1 MMLYRRTSI
10 EAVLLVTS
18 LGCTTAI
25 AQDASRI
32 TSVTLYPGS
41 ATVERT
47 ARVVP
52 GMTRLEISGLPA
64 NFDPQTVRVESTP
77 GVRLGEVST
86 QDQSRTAA
94 SSARES
100 AIEDKIQALKDRQ
113 AVLEVDARSAQM
125 AADYISRLGAP
136 SSGTE
141 KPALALNGKSV
152 AEVIEAVR
160 RGGSDAFGRIQKVQ
174 VQKRELDKEIRALE
188 RDLARLKSGA
198 KDVRTIA
205 IGVFAEGP
213 GEVRVS
219 YQVNGAGWRPAYR
232 AGLDSAGSKVLLE
245 RQGAIS
251 QVRGEDWTNVKLK
264 LSTGQPRL
272 SPQGTEPRP
281 WKLSLFSPNA
291 DRLSEI
297 SSGIVASRA
306 PAELMRAKVEPK
318 SREEVPLE
326 LQTTFAT
333 EFEVPGAVSLP
344 SDGRKLTVL
353 LAKLSLPVKMRLR
366 VVPRLDAQAVVTAEA
381 ERPEGVWL
389 AGDIQL
395 YRDGNYAGA
404 TSWNPQTS
412 PAWVLPFGRDS
423 LVRVKVDRAK
433 DRNGSGGLIGQRS
446 EREVSDLFTLTSH
459 HKTPVE
465 LLVLESSPVSTN
477 DQIKVEAKFDPK
489 PTDENW
495 EERQGV
501 VAWARAIAPNQAL
514 KFSVAY
520 TIGYPKDAAVAGVAF
535 GPGAPPPPRDISDWR
550 REPLA
555 GCGGLG

>member
-1 MMLYRRTSI
+1 MMLHRRTSI
-10 EAVLLVTS
+10 EAVLLAMS
-18 LGCTTAI
+18 LGCTAAI

-47 ARVVP
+47 ARITP

-77 GVRLGEVST
+77 GVCLGEVST

-100 AIEDKIQALKDRQ
+100 AIEDRIQALKGRQ

-141 KPALALNGKSV
+141 KPAPALGGKSV

-251 QVRGEDWTNVKLK
+251 QVTGEDWTNVKLK

-281 WKLSLFSPNA
+281 WKLSLYSPSVGA
-291 DRLSEI
+291 VSELSLNR
-297 SSGIVASRA
+297 AAAA
-306 PAELMRAKVEPK
+306 PAALRTAKVDEL
-318 SREEVPLE
+318 RQETPLE
-326 LQTTFAT
+326 VQTTFAT
-333 EFEVPGAVSLP
+333 EFEVPGAVSLS
-344 SDGRKLTVL
+344 SDGRKLTVS
-353 LAKLSLPVKMRLR
+353 LAKLSLPAKMRLR
-366 VVPRLDAQAVVTAEA
+366 VVPRQDVQAVVTAEA

-433 DRNGSGGLIGQRS
+433 DRNGRGGIIERRK
-446 EREVSDLFTLTSH
+446 EREVGELFTLTSF

-489 PTDENW
+489 PTAENW

-501 VAWARAIAPNQAL
+501 VAWARAIAPNETL

-520 TIGYPKDAAVAGVAF
+520 TIGYPKDGAVV
-535 GPGAPPPPRDISDWR
+535 
-550 REPLA
+550 
-555 GCGGLG
+555 GLP

>member
-1 MMLYRRTSI
+1 MTLHRWASI
-10 EAVLLVTS
+10 GTVLAAMSMACSEAM
-18 LGCTTAI
+18 

-47 ARVVP
+47 ARVTP

-64 NFDPQTVRVESTP
+64 NFDPQTLRAEADP
-77 GVRLGEVST
+77 GVYIGEVST

-94 SSARES
+94 SNARES
-100 AIEDKIQALKDRQ
+100 AIEEKIQALKDRQ
-113 AVLEVDARSAQM
+113 AVLDVDAKSAQM
-125 AADYISRLGAP
+125 AAEFISRLGAP
-136 SSGTE
+136 ASGAE
-141 KPALALNGKSV
+141 KPAPLPNARSLA
-152 AEVIEAVR
+152 ETIEAVR

-205 IGVFAEGP
+205 VGVSAEGP

-251 QVRGEDWTNVKLK
+251 QVTGEDWTNVKLK

-272 SPQGTEPRP
+272 SPQGAEPRP
-281 WKLSLFSPNA
+281 WKLSLYSPSA
-291 DRLSEI
+291 GAVSEM
-297 SSGIVASRA
+297 SYRAAAAA
-306 PAELMRAKVEPK
+306 PAALRSAKVDEL
-318 SREEVPLE
+318 RQETPLE
-326 LQTTFAT
+326 VQTTFAT

-344 SDGRKLTVL
+344 SDGRKLTVS
-353 LAKLSLPVKMRLR
+353 LAKLSLPAKMRLR

-395 YRDGNYAGA
+395 YRDGNYVGA

-412 PAWVLPFGRDS
+412 AALVLAFGRDS

-433 DRNGSGGLIGQRS
+433 DRNGSGGIIGQRN
-446 EREVSDLFTLTSH
+446 EREVSDLYTLTSH

-477 DQIKVEAKFDPK
+477 DQIKVEARFDPQ
-489 PTDENW
+489 PTAENW

-501 VAWARAIAPNQAL
+501 VAWARSIAPNQTL
-514 KFSVAY
+514 KFSVSYA
-520 TIGYPKDAAVAGVAF
+520 IGYPKDGAVAGL
-535 GPGAPPPPRDISDWR
+535 P
-550 REPLA
+550 
-555 GCGGLG
+555 

>member
-1 MMLYRRTSI
+1 MMLHRRTSI
-10 EAVLLVTS
+10 ETVLLAMS

-141 KPALALNGKSV
+141 KPAPALNGKSV

-205 IGVFAEGP
+205 IGVSAEGP

-251 QVRGEDWTNVKLK
+251 QTTGEDWTNVRLK
-264 LSTGQPRL
+264 LSTGLPRL

-281 WKLSLFSPNA
+281 WKLSLYSPNA

-297 SSGIVASRA
+297 SSGVVAA
-306 PAELMRAKVEPK
+306 AVPAALMRKRADEPK
-318 SREEVPLE
+318 QEAPIEV
-326 LQTTFAT
+326 QTTFAT
-333 EFEVPGAVSLP
+333 EFEVPGTVSLP
-344 SDGRKLTVL
+344 SDGRKLTVS
-353 LAKLSLPVKMRLR
+353 LAKLSLPAKMRLR
-366 VVPRLDAQAVVTAEA
+366 VVPRLDAAAVVTAEA

-395 YRDGNYAGA
+395 YRDGNYVGA
-404 TSWNPQTS
+404 TSWNPQAS
-412 PAWVLPFGRDS
+412 AALVLPFGRDS
-423 LVRVKVDRAK
+423 LMRVKVDRAK
-433 DRNGSGGLIGQRS
+433 DRNGSGGLIARRN
-446 EREVSDLFTLTSH
+446 EREVSDLFTLTNH

-477 DQIKVEAKFDPK
+477 DQIKVDAKFDPK
-489 PTDENW
+489 PTEENW

-501 VAWARAIAPNQAL
+501 VAWARAIAPNQTL
-514 KFSVAY
+514 KFSVGYA
-520 TIGYPKDAAVAGVAF
+520 ISYPKDAAVV
-535 GPGAPPPPRDISDWR
+535 
-550 REPLA
+550 
-555 GCGGLG
+555 GLP

>member
-1 MMLYRRTSI
+1 MMLHRWKSNGVVLVAMSI
-10 EAVLLVTS
+10 VCGA
-18 LGCTTAI
+18 AI

-32 TSVTLYPGS
+32 TAVTLYPGS
-41 ATVERT
+41 ATVERS

-52 GMTRLEISGLPA
+52 GTTRLEISGLPA
-64 NFDPQTVRVESTP
+64 NFDPQTVRVEADP
-77 GVRLGEVST
+77 GVRIGEVST

-94 SSARES
+94 SSAREA
-100 AIEDKIQALKDRQ
+100 AIEEKIQALKDRQ
-113 AVLEVDARSAQM
+113 AVLEVDAKSAQM
-125 AADYISRLGAP
+125 TAEFISRLGAP
-136 SSGTE
+136 AGE
-141 KPALALNGKSV
+141 KPAPIPNARSLA
-152 AEVIEAVR
+152 EMIEAVR

-205 IGVFAEGP
+205 VGVSAEGP

-251 QVRGEDWTNVKLK
+251 QTTGEDWTNVRLK

-281 WKLSLFSPNA
+281 WKMSLYSPSVGA
-291 DRLSEI
+291 VSE
-297 SSGIVASRA
+297 SSVRPAQA
-306 PAELMRAKVEPK
+306 PAALMRAKVDELRQETPV
-318 SREEVPLE
+318 EV
-326 LQTTFAT
+326 QTTLTT
-333 EFEVPGAVSLP
+333 ESEVPGAVSLP
-344 SDGRKLTVL
+344 SDGRRLTVS
-353 LAKLSLPVKMRLR
+353 LAKLALPVKMRLR
-366 VVPRLDAQAVVTAEA
+366 VVPRLDAAAVDTAEA

-395 YRDGNYAGA
+395 YRDGNYVGA
-404 TSWNPQTS
+404 TSWNPQAS
-412 PAWVLPFGRDS
+412 AALVLPFGRDS

-433 DRNGSGGLIGQRS
+433 DRSGSGGLIARRN
-446 EREVSDLFTLTSH
+446 EREVSDLYTLTSH

-465 LLVLESSPVSTN
+465 LLVLEASPVSTN
-477 DQIKVEAKFDPK
+477 DQIKVDAKFDPK
-489 PTDENW
+489 PTEENW

-501 VAWARAIAPNQAL
+501 VAWARSIAPNQTL
-514 KFSVAY
+514 KFSV
-520 TIGYPKDAAVAGVAF
+520 GYAISYPREGAVT
-535 GPGAPPPPRDISDWR
+535 
-550 REPLA
+550 
-555 GCGGLG
+555 GLP

>member
-1 MMLYRRTSI
+1 MSF
-10 EAVLLVTS
+10 
-18 LGCTTAI
+18 GCGAAI
-25 AQDASRI
+25 AQETSRI
-32 TSVTLYPGS
+32 TAVTLYPGT

-64 NFDPQTVRVESTP
+64 NFDPQTVRVESDP
-77 GVRLGEVST
+77 GVRIGEVST
-86 QDQSRTAA
+86 RDQSRTAA
-94 SSARES
+94 SNARES

-113 AVLEVDARSAQM
+113 AVLEVDAKSAQM
-125 AADYISRLGAP
+125 AADYIARLGAP
-136 SSGTE
+136 APGAE
-141 KPALALNGKSV
+141 KPAPALNGKSV
-152 AEVIEAVR
+152 AEVIEAIR

-174 VQKRELDKEIRALE
+174 VQKREIDKEIRALE

-205 IGVFAEGP
+205 VGVSAELP

-251 QVRGEDWTNVKLK
+251 QTTGEDWTDVKLK

-281 WKLSLFSPNA
+281 WMLSLYSPRVGA
-291 DRLSEI
+291 LSEL
-297 SSGIVASRA
+297 SFDRAAAA
-306 PAELMRAKVEPK
+306 PAQLTRKRADEPK
-318 SREEVPLE
+318 AEAPIEV
-326 LQTTFAT
+326 QTTFAT
-333 EFEVPGAVSLP
+333 EFEVPGVVSLP
-344 SDGRKLTVL
+344 SDGRKLTVS
-353 LAKLSLPVKMRLR
+353 LAKLALPVKMRLR
-366 VVPRLDAQAVVTAEA
+366 VVPRLDAAAIVTAEA

-395 YRDGNYAGA
+395 YRDGNYVGA

-412 PAWVLPFGRDS
+412 NALALPFGRDS

-433 DRNGSGGLIGQRS
+433 DRNGSGGLIGQRN
-446 EREVSDLFTLTSH
+446 EREVSDLYTLTSF

-477 DQIKVEAKFDPK
+477 DQIKVEARFDPK
-489 PTDENW
+489 PTAENW

-501 VAWARAIAPNQAL
+501 VAWARSIAPNQTL
-514 KFSVAY
+514 KFSVSYA
-520 TIGYPKDAAVAGVAF
+520 IGYPKEGAVAGL
-535 GPGAPPPPRDISDWR
+535 P
-550 REPLA
+550 
-555 GCGGLG
+555 

>member
-1 MMLYRRTSI
+1 MMLHRWKSNGVVLVAMSI
-10 EAVLLVTS
+10 VCGA
-18 LGCTTAI
+18 AI

-32 TSVTLYPGS
+32 TAVTLYPGS
-41 ATVERT
+41 ATVERS

-52 GMTRLEISGLPA
+52 GTTRLEISGLPA
-64 NFDPQTVRVESTP
+64 NFDPQTVRLEADP
-77 GVRLGEVST
+77 GVRIGEVST

-94 SSARES
+94 SSAREA
-100 AIEDKIQALKDRQ
+100 AIEEKIQALKDRQ

-125 AADYISRLGAP
+125 TAEFISRLGAP
-136 SSGTE
+136 AGE
-141 KPALALNGKSV
+141 KPAPIPSARSLA
-152 AEVIEAVR
+152 ETIEAVR

-174 VQKRELDKEIRALE
+174 VQKREIDKQVRALE

-205 IGVFAEGP
+205 VGVSAERP

-232 AGLDSAGSKVLLE
+232 AGLDSAGSKVSLE

-251 QVRGEDWTNVKLK
+251 QTTGEDWTNVKLK

-281 WKLSLFSPNA
+281 WKLSLLEP
-291 DRLSEI
+291 R
-297 SSGIVASRA
+297 SGLVSGYATNLA
-306 PAELMRAKVEPK
+306 AALMRESRKVDEL
-318 SREEVPLE
+318 RQEAPLE
-326 LQTTFAT
+326 VQTTFAT
-333 EFEVPGAVSLP
+333 EFEVPGTVSLP
-344 SDGRKLTVL
+344 SDGRRLTVS
-353 LAKLSLPVKMRLR
+353 LAKLSLPAKMRLR

-395 YRDGNYAGA
+395 YRDGNYVGA
-404 TSWNPQTS
+404 TSWNPQAS
-412 PAWVLPFGRDS
+412 AALVLPFGRDS

-433 DRNGSGGLIGQRS
+433 DRNGSGGLIGQRN
-446 EREVSDLFTLTSH
+446 EREVSDLYTLTSH

-489 PTDENW
+489 PTNENW

-501 VAWARAIAPNQAL
+501 VAWTRAIAPNETL

-520 TIGYPKDAAVAGVAF
+520 TIGYPKDGAVAGL
-535 GPGAPPPPRDISDWR
+535 P
-550 REPLA
+550 
-555 GCGGLG
+555 

>member
-1 MMLYRRTSI
+1 MMLHRWKSNGVVLVAMSI
-10 EAVLLVTS
+10 VCGA
-18 LGCTTAI
+18 AI

-32 TSVTLYPGS
+32 TAVTLYPGS
-41 ATVERT
+41 ATVERS

-52 GMTRLEISGLPA
+52 GTTRLEISGLPA
-64 NFDPQTVRVESTP
+64 NFDPQTVRVEADP
-77 GVRLGEVST
+77 GVRIGEVST

-94 SSARES
+94 SSAREA
-100 AIEDKIQALKDRQ
+100 AIEEKIQALKDRQ
-113 AVLEVDARSAQM
+113 AVLEVDAKSAQM
-125 AADYISRLGAP
+125 TAEFISRLGAP
-136 SSGTE
+136 AGE
-141 KPALALNGKSV
+141 KPAPIPNARSLA
-152 AEVIEAVR
+152 EMIEAVR

-174 VQKRELDKEIRALE
+174 VQKREIDKQVRALE

-205 IGVFAEGP
+205 VGVSAERP

-232 AGLDSAGSKVLLE
+232 AGLDSAGSKVSLE

-251 QVRGEDWTNVKLK
+251 QTTGEDWTNVKLK

-281 WKLSLFSPNA
+281 WKLSLLEP
-291 DRLSEI
+291 R
-297 SSGIVASRA
+297 SGLVSGYATNLA
-306 PAELMRAKVEPK
+306 AALMRESRKVDEL
-318 SREEVPLE
+318 RQEAPLE
-326 LQTTFAT
+326 VQTTFAT
-333 EFEVPGAVSLP
+333 EFEVPGTVSLP
-344 SDGRKLTVL
+344 SDGRRLTVS
-353 LAKLSLPVKMRLR
+353 LAKLSLPAKMRLR

-381 ERPEGVWL
+381 ERPDGVWL

-395 YRDGNYAGA
+395 YRDGNYVGA
-404 TSWNPQTS
+404 TSWNPQAS
-412 PAWVLPFGRDS
+412 AALVLAFGRDS

-433 DRNGSGGLIGQRS
+433 DRNGSGGIIGQRN
-446 EREVSDLFTLTSH
+446 EREVSDLYTPTSH

-477 DQIKVEAKFDPK
+477 DQIKVDAKFDPK

-501 VAWARAIAPNQAL
+501 VAWARSIAPNQTL

-520 TIGYPKDAAVAGVAF
+520 TIGYPKDAAVAGL
-535 GPGAPPPPRDISDWR
+535 P
-550 REPLA
+550 
-555 GCGGLG
+555 

>member
-1 MMLYRRTSI
+1 MMLHRRTSI
-10 EAVLLVTS
+10 RAALVAMS
-18 LGCTTAI
+18 IVCGAAI

-32 TSVTLYPGS
+32 TSVSLYPGS
-41 ATVERT
+41 ATVERS

-64 NFDPQTVRVESTP
+64 NFDPQTVRVESDA
-77 GVRLGEVST
+77 GVRIGEVST
-86 QDQSRTAA
+86 KDQSRTAA
-94 SSARES
+94 SNARES
-100 AIEDKIQALKDRQ
+100 AIEEKIQALKDRQ

-125 AADYISRLGAP
+125 TAEFISRLGAP
-136 SSGTE
+136 GGE
-141 KPALALNGKSV
+141 KPAPLPSARSLA
-152 AEVIEAVR
+152 ETIEAVR

-174 VQKRELDKEIRALE
+174 VQKREIDKQIRALE

-205 IGVFAEGP
+205 VGVSAERQ

-219 YQVNGAGWRPAYR
+219 YQVNGAGWRPAYG
-232 AGLDSAGSKVLLE
+232 AGLDSAGSKVSLE

-251 QVRGEDWTNVKLK
+251 QTTGEDWTNIRLK

-281 WKLSLFSPNA
+281 WKLSLYSPSVGA
-291 DRLSEI
+291 LSE
-297 SSGIVASRA
+297 SSVRAVAA
-306 PAELMRAKVEPK
+306 PAALMRQKADELK
-318 SREEVPLE
+318 SREEMPLE

-333 EFEVPGAVSLP
+333 EFEVPGTVSLP
-344 SDGRKLTVL
+344 SDGRKLTVS
-353 LAKLSLPVKMRLR
+353 LAKLLLPAKMRLR
-366 VVPRLDAQAVVTAEA
+366 VVPRLDAAAVVTAEA

-395 YRDGNYAGA
+395 YRDGNYVGA
-404 TSWNPQTS
+404 TSWNPQAS
-412 PAWVLPFGRDS
+412 AALVLPFGRDS

-433 DRNGSGGLIGQRS
+433 DRNGSGGIIGQRN
-446 EREVSDLFTLTSH
+446 EREASHLYTLTSH

-477 DQIKVEAKFDPK
+477 DQIKVEVKFEPK

-501 VAWARAIAPNQAL
+501 VAWARAIAPNQTL

-520 TIGYPKDAAVAGVAF
+520 TIGYPKDGAVV
-535 GPGAPPPPRDISDWR
+535 
-550 REPLA
+550 
-555 GCGGLG
+555 GLP

>member
-1 MMLYRRTSI
+1 MLHRRTSI
-10 EAVLLVTS
+10 EAVLLAMS
-18 LGCTTAI
+18 LGCTAAI

-94 SSARES
+94 SNARES

-141 KPALALNGKSV
+141 KPAPALNGKSV

-205 IGVFAEGP
+205 VGVSAEGP

-251 QVRGEDWTNVKLK
+251 QVTGEDWTNVKLK

-272 SPQGTEPRP
+272 SPQGAEPRP
-281 WKLSLFSPNA
+281 WKLSLHSPSVGA
-291 DRLSEI
+291 VSELSV
-297 SSGIVASRA
+297 GRTAAA
-306 PAELMRAKVEPK
+306 PAALMRQRADEPK
-318 SREEVPLE
+318 QEPPLE
-326 LQTTFAT
+326 VQTTFTT

-344 SDGRKLTVL
+344 SDGRKLTVS

-366 VVPRLDAQAVVTAEA
+366 VVPRLDAAAVVTAEA

-389 AGDIQL
+389 AGEIQL
-395 YRDGNYAGA
+395 YRDGNYVGA
-404 TSWNPQTS
+404 TSWNPQS
-412 PAWVLPFGRDS
+412 SAALVLPFGRDS

-433 DRNGSGGLIGQRS
+433 DRNGSGGLIGRRN
-446 EREVSDLFTLTSH
+446 EREVSDLFTLTSF

-465 LLVLESSPVSTN
+465 LLVLEASPVSTN

-501 VAWARAIAPNQAL
+501 VAWARAIAPNQTL
-514 KFSVAY
+514 KFSV
-520 TIGYPKDAAVAGVAF
+520 GYAISY
-535 GPGAPPPPRDISDWR
+535 PRDG
-550 REPLA
+550 A
-555 GCGGLG
+555 VTGLP

>member
-1 MMLYRRTSI
+1 MMLHRWKSNGVVLVAMSI
-10 EAVLLVTS
+10 VCGA
-18 LGCTTAI
+18 AI

-32 TSVTLYPGS
+32 TAVTLYPGS
-41 ATVERT
+41 ATVERS

-52 GMTRLEISGLPA
+52 GTTRLEISGLPA
-64 NFDPQTVRVESTP
+64 NFDPQTVRLEADP
-77 GVRLGEVST
+77 GVRIGEVST

-94 SSARES
+94 SSAREA
-100 AIEDKIQALKDRQ
+100 AIEEKIQALKDRQ

-125 AADYISRLGAP
+125 TAEFISRLGAP
-136 SSGTE
+136 AGE
-141 KPALALNGKSV
+141 KPAPIPSARSLA
-152 AEVIEAVR
+152 ETIEAVR

-174 VQKRELDKEIRALE
+174 VQKREIDKQVRALE

-205 IGVFAEGP
+205 VGVSAERP

-232 AGLDSAGSKVLLE
+232 AGLDSAGSKVSLE

-251 QVRGEDWTNVKLK
+251 QTTGEDWTNVKLK

-281 WKLSLFSPNA
+281 WKLSLLEP
-291 DRLSEI
+291 R
-297 SSGIVASRA
+297 SGLVSGYATNLA
-306 PAELMRAKVEPK
+306 AALMRESRKVDEL
-318 SREEVPLE
+318 RQEAPLE
-326 LQTTFAT
+326 VQTTFAT
-333 EFEVPGAVSLP
+333 EFEVPGTVSLP
-344 SDGRKLTVL
+344 SDGRRLTVS
-353 LAKLSLPVKMRLR
+353 LAKLSLPAKMRLR

-395 YRDGNYAGA
+395 YRDGNYVGA

-412 PAWVLPFGRDS
+412 AALVLAFGRDS

-433 DRNGSGGLIGQRS
+433 DRNGSGGIIGQRN
-446 EREVSDLFTLTSH
+446 EREVSDLYTLTSH

-477 DQIKVEAKFDPK
+477 DQIKVEARFDPK
-489 PTDENW
+489 PTAENW

-501 VAWARAIAPNQAL
+501 VAWARSIAPNQTL
-514 KFSVAY
+514 KFSVSYA
-520 TIGYPKDAAVAGVAF
+520 IGYPKDGAVAGL
-535 GPGAPPPPRDISDWR
+535 P
-550 REPLA
+550 
-555 GCGGLG
+555 

>member
-1 MMLYRRTSI
+1 MMLHRRTSI
-10 EAVLLVTS
+10 GVALVAMS
-18 LGCTTAI
+18 FGCTAAV

-41 ATVERT
+41 ATVERS

-52 GMTRLEISGLPA
+52 AMTRLEISGLPA

-94 SSARES
+94 SNARES
-100 AIEDKIQALKDRQ
+100 AIEDRIQALKDRQ

-136 SSGTE
+136 SPGTE
-141 KPALALNGKSV
+141 KPAPALSGKSV

-205 IGVFAEGP
+205 VGVSAEGP

-219 YQVNGAGWRPAYR
+219 YQMNGAGWRPGYR
-232 AGLDSAGSKVLLE
+232 AGLDSVSSKMLLE
-245 RQGAIS
+245 RQGVIT
-251 QVRGEDWTNVKLK
+251 QTTGEDWTNVRLK

-281 WKLSLFSPNA
+281 WKLSLLEP
-291 DRLSEI
+291 R
-297 SSGIVASRA
+297 SGTVSGYATNLAAA
-306 PAELMRAKVEPK
+306 PAALRSAKVDELHQEAPV
-318 SREEVPLE
+318 EV
-326 LQTTFAT
+326 QTAFAT

-344 SDGRKLTVL
+344 SDGRKLTVS
-353 LAKLSLPVKMRLR
+353 LAKLSLPAKMRLR
-366 VVPRLDAQAVVTAEA
+366 VVPRLDAAAIVTAEA

-395 YRDGNYAGA
+395 YRDGNYVGA

-412 PAWVLPFGRDS
+412 NALALPFGRDS

-433 DRNGSGGLIGQRS
+433 DRNGSGGIVGQRN
-446 EREVSDLFTLTSH
+446 EREVSDLYTLTSH
-459 HKTPVE
+459 HKAPVE

-489 PTDENW
+489 PTNENW

-501 VAWARAIAPNQAL
+501 VAWTRAIAPNQTL
-514 KFSVAY
+514 KFSV
-520 TIGYPKDAAVAGVAF
+520 GYAISYPREGAVT
-535 GPGAPPPPRDISDWR
+535 
-550 REPLA
+550 
-555 GCGGLG
+555 GLP